1 MNAIADFRF
10 SAVVLAAG
18 TSSRMQGRNK
28 LLLPLGGEA
37 AIRRTVR
44 AVLAAGPQETVVVTG
59 HSREAVEAALAG
71 LPVRLQANPDFEDG
85 QMGSVSTGVAALTRA
100 TDAVLVCLGDMALL
114 RPQDY
119 REIVAAHA
127 SHPEKSFLV
136 PRVGGRRGNPVAIA
150 EWRLP
155 EIIAG
160 RRNLGCRKL
169 IDDNPE
175 DVYAFEASN
184 ERFVLDMDTPEDYE
198 AIAGRFA
205 ADDAVPAGVR
215 R

>member
-1 MNAIADFRF
+1 VNPSGDFRF

-28 LLLPLGGEA
+28 LLLPLAGEP

-59 HSREAVEAALAG
+59 HRREEVEAALAG
-71 LPVRLQANPDFEDG
+71 LAVRLHAHADFEQG
-85 QMGSVSTGVAALTRA
+85 QMTSVSAGIGALSRA

-114 RPQDY
+114 RPEDY

-127 SHPEKSFLV
+127 SRLEKSFLV
-136 PRVGGRRGNPVAIA
+136 PMVGGRRGNPVAIA
-150 EWRLP
+150 QWRLP

-169 IDDNPE
+169 IDDNPD
-175 DVYAFEASN
+175 DVHAYEASN

-198 AIAGRFA
+198 AMAARFWAG
-205 ADDAVPAGVR
+205 AGAPER
-215 R
+215 ERS